1 MSLYTLNNSL
11 INPDNSHLGT
21 TLFTDKTVPFGPHT
35 LPSSGSNVQ
44 GAAGIYPGVQN
55 GGKRRKLIRRK
66 RNKISMKYKMNGT
79 KRAVKRRSIRSKSA
93 RRSIRSK
100 SARRSRSKTARR
112 SISSKRRSI
121 RSKSARRSR
130 SKSLKK
136 NMRGG
141 MSQGYSQY
149 MNNNGG
155 QSNTYSLGGPLTS
168 GTSALA
174 SPPPHSLVAG
184 HPDNL
189 NHAAP
194 NAYGNYGAGSGFAS
208 RGWF

>member
-35 LPSSGSNVQ
+35 LPPSGSNVQ

-93 RRSIRSK
+93 RRSRSKSARRSISSK
-100 SARRSRSKTARR
+100 SARRSRSKRR
-112 SISSKRRSI
+112 ST
-121 RSKSARRSR
+121 RSKSARRTR

-155 QSNTYSLGGPLTS
+155 QSNTYSLCGPLTS

>member
-35 LPSSGSNVQ
+35 LPPSGSNVQ

-79 KRAVKRRSIRSKSA
+79 KRAV
-93 RRSIRSK
+93 
-100 SARRSRSKTARR
+100 
-112 SISSKRRSI
+112 KRRSI

>member
-35 LPSSGSNVQ
+35 LPPSGSNVQ

-93 RRSIRSK
+93 RRSRSKSARRSISSK
-100 SARRSRSKTARR
+100 SARRSRSKRR
-112 SISSKRRSI
+112 ST
-121 RSKSARRSR
+121 RSKSARRTR